1 MAILS
6 LYAAATSC
14 KKLET
19 YHISIFHAIEKPNSR
34 SIQGGREGA
43 LFIPKLQNKI
53 ISPNYQFSYC
63 CNFVQ
68 KIRYIDL
75 HGFVTQLN
83 KLVLRSFLSNK
94 PSSISPHKKSFKSIL
109 SLYAAVTSSNNF
121 SQNLKKPQKPN
132 LDPLQP
138 ERPQNKVFPENI

>member
-1 MAILS
+1 MLLQRHA
-6 LYAAATSC
+6 
-14 KKLET
+14 KNQK
-19 YHISIFHAIEKPNSR
+19 HIIFQFSMQLKNLIPGPFR
-34 SIQGGREGA
+34 GA
-43 LFIPKLQNKI
+43 GVLFIPKLSNKI
-53 ISPNYQFSYC
+53 ISPNYQFSCC
-63 CNFVQ
+63 CNFLQ

-75 HGFVTQLN
+75 HGFVIQLN
-83 KLVLRSFLSNK
+83 KLVLGSFLSNK
-94 PSSISPHKKSFKSIL
+94 PSSIPPPHKKSFKSIL